1 MLAVSDNSIL
11 VYCFYNLNTINLP
24 GQARDK
30 RRESTQEDDPF
41 SYRCFKRCTSS
52 RTQRQSQSAVAGS
65 GGAQQMPFLCHIFL
79 IETQR
84 SFAKTGSGINK
95 TEAGRGSQRENV
107 CCRRP
112 PAAPLCP
119 LKTDD
124 AGASA
129 HWTAPSASALQ
140 LQVRK
145 TLRRFSRRFLLVGTK
160 NDHLPRHARDKLR
173 GRWLKRVA
181 FSGAGGAG
189 SCHCE
194 REHLLVQHSPGCL
207 RLWLGIV

>member
-24 GQARDK
+24 GQARANEGKALKKTTRSLTGVSSVARRHELSARVNRRWREAAVRNKCRFYATGFADRK
-30 RRESTQEDDPF
+30 RTIICQDRLGT
-41 SYRCFKRCTSS
+41 
-52 RTQRQSQSAVAGS
+52 
-65 GGAQQMPFLCHIFL
+65 
-79 IETQR
+79 
-84 SFAKTGSGINK
+84 NK
-95 TEAGRGSQRENV
+95 TEAGWGSQRENV

-145 TLRRFSRRFLLVGTK
+145 TLRRFSRRFLLAGMRTIICQDTLGTNSKNVG
-160 NDHLPRHARDKLR
+160 
-173 GRWLKRVA
+173 
-181 FSGAGGAG
+181 
-189 SCHCE
+189 
-194 REHLLVQHSPGCL
+194 
-207 RLWLGIV
+207 